1 LLILKLSKGL
11 RILIVDYLYVV
22 AWRREML
29 AVHWWWLGFE
39 ISTGMGLEFG
49 YG

>member
-1 LLILKLSKGL
+1 M
-11 RILIVDYLYVV
+11 VDYLEVG
-22 AWRREML
+22 AWRREIL
-29 AVHWWWLGFE
+29 PVHRWWLGFE

>member
-1 LLILKLSKGL
+1 M
-11 RILIVDYLYVV
+11 VDYLYVV

-29 AVHWWWLGFE
+29 SVHRWWLGVE